1 MPRLAGLTLIPCLML
16 LLSSTNLASA
26 HGVGE
31 TYNLPVPLWLYLFG
45 AAAAVVVSFVLVAVF
60 VGESGG
66 RSGYPRFDL
75 VRRRWFRATLAS
87 APVRAALRL
96 LSVALFVL
104 AVVSGLVGTQNPGF
118 NFAPTFIWVVWWV
131 GLSLFTALVGNLW
144 PLVNPWKVLFDTADS
159 LARKFGATDGIEGS
173 VPYPRRL
180 GMWPALAVYF
190 GFVSLEVAFE
200 GSPQPAIL
208 ALLVLVYSVV
218 TWTGMGVFGVD
229 TWLRRADPFSLL
241 FGVLAR
247 FAPTEVRVTDRG
259 VCRDCS
265 GDCAAPA
272 EDCVNCYECFA
283 WAEPADRE
291 LALRPWAVGLLR
303 PERPAADR
311 LAFVVFML
319 ASVTFDGL
327 AVTSVWSDTAWRI
340 AGAFGAGPPGP
351 AVHMLGLF
359 ALTAAFFGIF
369 LGAIAVVR
377 RMAGGTRLLVVA
389 GTFAYSL
396 VPIALAYQ
404 FAHYYTLLLIG
415 GQAIIP
421 LLSDPFG
428 WRWDLFGTAS
438 YRVNTGLVGAAFV
451 WYSQI
456 AAIILGHA
464 IAVYLAHLS
473 ALRLFPSSRSVQ
485 RSQYPLLLVMV
496 LYTVTS
502 LWVLSQPIVVE
513 RALVGG

>member
-1 MPRLAGLTLIPCLML
+1 ML
-16 LLSSTNLASA
+16 LLGSTNLASA

-31 TYNLPVPLWLYLFG
+31 TYDLPVPLWLYLFG

-60 VGESGG
+60 VGGG
-66 RSGYPRFDL
+66 DAPRRYPRLDL
-75 VRRRWFRATLAS
+75 LRRRWFRATLAS

-104 AVVSGLVGTQNPGF
+104 TVVSGLVGTQQPAF

-159 LARKFGATDGIEGS
+159 LARKLGATDGIEGS

-218 TWTGMGVFGVD
+218 TWVGMGLFGSD

-272 EDCVNCYECFA
+272 DDCVNCYECFA
-283 WAEPADRE
+283 WAEPTDRE

-311 LAFVVFML
+311 LAFVVADTGIGIPSDAL
-319 ASVTFDGL
+319 PRIFDEFRQADAGTTRKFGGTGLGL
-327 AVTSVWSDTAWRI
+327 AI
-340 AGAFGAGPPGP
+340 AKRLIELHGGS
-351 AVHMLGLF
+351 
-359 ALTAAFFGIF
+359 
-369 LGAIAVVR
+369 IAVESATGGGSTFRVWLPAADRGRKSASR
-377 RMAGGTRLLVVA
+377 RV
-389 GTFAYSL
+389 
-396 VPIALAYQ
+396 
-404 FAHYYTLLLIG
+404 
-415 GQAIIP
+415 
-421 LLSDPFG
+421 SDS
-428 WRWDLFGTAS
+428 AS
-438 YRVNTGLVGAAFV
+438 RG
-451 WYSQI
+451 
-456 AAIILGHA
+456 
-464 IAVYLAHLS
+464 
-473 ALRLFPSSRSVQ
+473 
-485 RSQYPLLLVMV
+485 
-496 LYTVTS
+496 
-502 LWVLSQPIVVE
+502 
-513 RALVGG
+513 